1 MNMTNNIMWVDGMP
15 FISGNALPFNAI
27 PGFFSSNQLEN
38 IDANS
43 VMYAFQEVFPG
54 DYKLGWKD
62 CGDKWPMNGVSIKF
76 NNSEDEMWH
85 RLKYV

>member
-1 MNMTNNIMWVDGMP
+1 
-15 FISGNALPFNAI
+15 
-27 PGFFSSNQLEN
+27 
-38 IDANS
+38 
-43 VMYAFQEVFPG
+43 MYAFQEVFPG
-54 DYKLGWKD
+54 DYKLVWKD